1 MTTIAQSIK
10 SLLAADSS
18 LTALVTGGI
27 YAAEDIGEIT
37 RQSAPAAFDA
47 NKEILPCLLI
57 KVDGEADIPPHRTG
71 SRMMVSIFGY
81 QRSGHAT
88 IVAALDKVY
97 VDLHRQ
103 KLSGQR
109 VWEVRHANDIHDEED
124 QGLQCS
130 MDVSR
135 FEVYRLR

>member
-10 SLLAADSS
+10 TLLATDSA
-18 LTALVTGGI
+18 LVALVTGGM
-27 YAAEDIGEIT
+27 YLAEEIGEIT

-57 KVDGEADIPPHRTG
+57 KVDGEVDIPPHRTG

-81 QRSGHAT
+81 QRSGHST
-88 IVAALDKVY
+88 IKSALDKVY
-97 VDLHRQ
+97 TDLHRQ

-109 VWEVRHANDIHDEED
+109 VWEVRHANDINDEED

-135 FEVYRLR
+135 FEVIRLR